1 MLSNLKISIAKDL
14 LIIFVSG
21 KLSILLD
28 SIVMISLHVIFLYIR
43 LPFHCPLNPD
53 VLKHILLPPDGVLL
67 KLRFNYLDFKALVVA
82 RIY

>member
-1 MLSNLKISIAKDL
+1 MLEISIAKDL
-14 LIIFVSG
+14 LIISLTG

-28 SIVMISLHVIFLYIR
+28 STVMMSLHAIYFYIH